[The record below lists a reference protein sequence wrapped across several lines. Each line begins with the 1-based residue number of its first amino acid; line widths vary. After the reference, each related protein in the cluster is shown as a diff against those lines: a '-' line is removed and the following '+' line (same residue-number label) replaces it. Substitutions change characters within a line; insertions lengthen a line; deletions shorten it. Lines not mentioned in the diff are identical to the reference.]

1 MEKGVKKVEVIK
13 KAIVALFGYS
23 KAEWKLGGLIATLG
37 GAIGAMLGGYD
48 ILLKALLAAMA
59 FDTGTGF
66 YLSLVLRQT
75 SSSKGI
81 AGVSKKIGILIM
93 VAFATIIDDVLGQ
106 TGVLRNGAVIFY
118 IAMEGLSLVENL
130 TAMGVEVFQ
139 PLKEY
144 LVQLKEGSKK
154 GPSKILEAEKKDD
167 E

>member
-1 MEKGVKKVEVIK
+1 VKNVEVIK

-23 KAEWKLGGLIATLG
+23 KAEWTIGGLLATLG
-37 GAIGAMLGGYD
+37 GAIAAMLGGND
-48 ILLKALLAAMA
+48 IFLKALLLAMA

-66 YLSLVLRQT
+66 YLSVFLRQT

-93 VAFATIIDDVLGQ
+93 VAFATIIDEVLGQ

-118 IAMEGLSLVENL
+118 LAMEGLSLVENL
-130 TAMGVEVFQ
+130 TAMGVPAFQ
-139 PLKEY
+139 PLKDY

-154 GPSKILEAEKKDD
+154 GPSKIVEVEKK
-167 E
+167 EEVK